1 MDSALEMYN
10 FSQAKMQKEQL
21 MKKKPSRYF
30 SNIYKVIY

>member
-21 MKKKPSRYF
+21 MKKKTLKIF
-30 SNIYKVIY
+30 F